1 MAGLLPAK
9 ACRILPKNAESLT
22 TPTERC
28 LDNNSKA
35 DASLRWPHLFS
46 ASVDQVEI
54 NYWAKIAVDLEV
66 AGDIDSM
73 YYEHARAIALGEQL
87 DTSPTASLRR
97 PLTMACQRT
106 RDRTKPACRSRIA
119 AAEPIMDRYHDV
131 DQR

>member
-35 DASLRWPHLFS
+35 NTSLRWPHLFS

-87 DTSPTASLRR
+87 DASPTANLRR

-106 RDRTKPACRSRIA
+106 RRSDEASLQIPHRSS
-119 AAEPIMDRYHDV
+119 
-131 DQR
+131 

>member
-28 LDNNSKA
+28 FDNNTKE

-87 DTSPTASLRR
+87 DASPTANLRR

-106 RDRTKPACRSRIA
+106 RRSDEASLQIPHRSS
-119 AAEPIMDRYHDV
+119 
-131 DQR
+131 

>member
-9 ACRILPKNAESLT
+9 ACRIPPKNAEFLT

-35 DASLRWPHLFS
+35 NASLRWPHLFS

-106 RDRTKPACRSRIA
+106 RRSDEASLQIPHRSS
-119 AAEPIMDRYHDV
+119 
-131 DQR
+131 